1 MSNEIKMSVNELHQ
15 LAHMISSIVNDLD
28 MEVSGVRYDGG
39 VIGFNHGYGNEPHVV
54 INRDLDAIA
63 YDDECVV
70 GSALRSL
77 YGIGLIHDI
86 DVITMDGLNDR

>member
-1 MSNEIKMSVNELHQ
+1 MSNEIKMSVNELHK

-39 VIGFNHGYGNEPHVV
+39 VIGFNHGYGDKSRVV
-54 INRDLDAIA
+54 INRDLDVIA
-63 YDDECVV
+63 YDDECVT
-70 GSALRSL
+70 GSAVRSL
-77 YGIGLIHDI
+77 YGIGMVHDI